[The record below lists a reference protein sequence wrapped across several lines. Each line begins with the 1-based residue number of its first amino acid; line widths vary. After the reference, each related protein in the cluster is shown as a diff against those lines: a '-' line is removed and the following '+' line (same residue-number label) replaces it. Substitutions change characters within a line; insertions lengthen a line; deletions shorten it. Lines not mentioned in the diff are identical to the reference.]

1 MGSHMQTLPT
11 HESDVFS
18 LELSRDERAVF
29 ASGADNKIAALIWTK
44 GEKEVPSNVDSL
56 GIEQQ
61 SPLPEPDR
69 WVSSSSQRGH
79 DRDVRALT
87 LWRDNRANGQD
98 SLVSGSVKLCLHRLC
113 DDGTGG
119 YGKMMWGGGDTSRSS
134 CR

>member
-1 MGSHMQTLPT
+1 MGSHIQTLPT
-11 HESDVFS
+11 HESDIFS
-18 LELSRDERAVF
+18 LELSRDEHAVF
-29 ASGADNKIAALIWTK
+29 ASGADNKVASLIWTK

-61 SPLPEPDR
+61 LPLPEPDR
-69 WVSSSSQRGH
+69 WVFSSSQRGH

-98 SLVSGSVKLCLHRLC
+98 ILVSGSVKLCLHRLC

-119 YGKMMWGGGDTSRSS
+119 YGRMM
-134 CR
+134 